1 MGGPIEQHLL
11 LLKISWKNWGG
22 ATRRR
27 SCLLI
32 SQKRSC
38 WIHLG
43 SEMGTPPGRTSS
55 QTKYGN
61 KQGDCPETTWK
72 LTPLPLNLRL
82 WATWQSSSPAL
93 WVHLPSKFFC
103 FVRMGFPWTIHF
115 RGLDKCHSWTL
126 KGSHIPTEICFCTA
140 LLCEPSGES
149 ALPSGRKAPL
159 LPIALYPNPLA
170 VIKTVSFLPFPT
182 LSTSPLSRST
192 PLWSRCSLVAL
203 T

>member
-11 LLKISWKNWGG
+11 PLKISWKNWGG

-43 SEMGTPPGRTSS
+43 WEMGTPPGRTSS

-115 RGLDKCHSWTL
+115 RVLDKCPLSDLERVPHTY
-126 KGSHIPTEICFCTA
+126 TDM
-140 LLCEPSGES
+140 LLHCSSLWAQWRKCSPLWKEGPSS
-149 ALPSGRKAPL
+149 THCPLSKPSCCRQDCLLPS
-159 LPIALYPNPLA
+159 
-170 VIKTVSFLPFPT
+170 
-182 LSTSPLSRST
+182 LSYIVNVPSQP
-192 PLWSRCSLVAL
+192 
-203 T
+203 